1 MRDIPGRLWP
11 FLRRAEAQGLTV
23 AGVAMHVWKQW
34 QVAWLAD
41 LEACQVAEL
50 ETWLGERT
58 KAATRPDAD
67 AWRSSHARR

>member
-1 MRDIPGRLWP
+1 
-11 FLRRAEAQGLTV
+11 
-23 AGVAMHVWKQW
+23 MHVWKQW